1 MENESAAIASRGIA
15 GTSAA
20 KPSTSSVHPLPD
32 HRAAPKAANGVVDHR
47 QADLH
52 FLQSKSKEVCFSH
65 LEGTK
70 YVAMATIGSGAY
82 GVVCAALDKKTKE
95 KVAIK
100 KIPNAME
107 MSVIAKRTF
116 REIKI
121 LKHFKHEIIV
131 GIKDILLSNEER
143 TTTTGGKDGSGP
155 AGTTT
160 TTTHS
165 LKDIYV
171 VLDFM
176 ESDLHHIIHSKQVK
190 HKRKKRDFG
199 NFLSRRRIMK
209 LWSLS
214 SGINSNFY

>member
-1 MENESAAIASRGIA
+1 MENDSRSPASSGVAMAA
-15 GTSAA
+15 TSAEIA
-20 KPSTSSVHPLPD
+20 TAIP
-32 HRAAPKAANGVVDHR
+32 APPNTDAPRKMPAHKSDQR
-47 QADLH
+47 EADFR
-52 FLQSKSKEVCFSH
+52 FLRNKSKEVSFSH

-70 YVAMATIGSGAY
+70 YKAMATIGSGAY

-121 LKHFKHEIIV
+121 LRHFKHENIV
-131 GIKDILLSNEER
+131 GIKDILLSKEEKASDG
-143 TTTTGGKDGSGP
+143 TGGTSTVG
-155 AGTTT
+155 
-160 TTTHS
+160 S

-176 ESDLHHIIHSKQVK
+176 ESDLHHIIHSKQVSG
-190 HKRKKRDFG
+190 RK
-199 NFLSRRRIMK
+199 I
-209 LWSLS
+209 
-214 SGINSNFY
+214 

>member
-1 MENESAAIASRGIA
+1 MAA
-15 GTSAA
+15 TSAEIVTA
-20 KPSTSSVHPLPD
+20 IPTSPNAD
-32 HRAAPKAANGVVDHR
+32 APRKT
-47 QADLH
+47 QAHKCDRREADFR
-52 FLQSKSKEVCFSH
+52 FLRNKSKEVSFSH

-100 KIPNAME
+100 KIPNAMD

-121 LKHFKHEIIV
+121 LRHFKHENIV
-131 GIKDILLSNEER
+131 GIKDILLSKEEK
-143 TTTTGGKDGSGP
+143 TGEGVGGTSTGG
-155 AGTTT
+155 
-160 TTTHS
+160 S

-176 ESDLHHIIHSKQVK
+176 ESDLHHIIHSKQVEACFFRTK
-190 HKRKKRDFG
+190 VVG
-199 NFLSRRRIMK
+199 
-209 LWSLS
+209 
-214 SGINSNFY
+214 

>member
-1 MENESAAIASRGIA
+1 MENVSAAAAASRGIA
-15 GTSAA
+15 GKSAE
-20 KPSTSSVHPLPD
+20 KPSSSVHPLPD
-32 HRAAPKAANGVVDHR
+32 RGAPPPQKAANGVDHR

-121 LKHFKHEIIV
+121 LKHFKHENIV

-143 TTTTGGKDGSGP
+143 TGKDGSGP
-155 AGTTT
+155 AATSTPTTP
-160 TTTHS
+160 S

-190 HKRKKRDFG
+190 KVQ
-199 NFLSRRRIMK
+199 
-209 LWSLS
+209 
-214 SGINSNFY
+214 

>member
-1 MENESAAIASRGIA
+1 MAPSATTTATASSPGGSCREE
-15 GTSAA
+15 
-20 KPSTSSVHPLPD
+20 H
-32 HRAAPKAANGVVDHR
+32 HRALVGSSSNANVNQAVNNNNNANNSGANNNATAATAVPVDHR
-47 QADLH
+47 EADLR
-52 FLQSKSKEVCFSH
+52 FLRSKSKEVSFSH

-70 YVAMATIGSGAY
+70 YSALATIGSGAY

-121 LKHFKHEIIV
+121 LRHFKHENIV
-131 GIKDILLSNEER
+131 GIKDILLSREER
-143 TTTTGGKDGSGP
+143 GTGN
-155 AGTTT
+155 ATGTTT
-160 TTTHS
+160 TTTTTTTQTNS

-176 ESDLHHIIHSKQVK
+176 ESDLHHIIHSKQVWFDIV
-190 HKRKKRDFG
+190 KRCLKFT
-199 NFLSRRRIMK
+199 
-209 LWSLS
+209 
-214 SGINSNFY
+214 